1 MSDSNIFSLI
11 KNMQPQ
17 LHKGAYV
24 YCTVQQ
30 LSTEILQ
37 NCIMIFKEEESF
49 TLILEK
55 NYADKESINY
65 QYVAAWITLEVYS
78 SLETT
83 GLTAAFSKALADEGI
98 SCNVVAAF
106 HHDHI
111 FVPFHEASLAIEV
124 LQKLSSS
131 S

>member
-1 MSDSNIFSLI
+1 VLNKKLLCESKNIIPKVDMSDSNIFSLI

-65 QYVAAWITLEVYS
+65 QYVAAWI
-78 SLETT
+78 
-83 GLTAAFSKALADEGI
+83 
-98 SCNVVAAF
+98 N
-106 HHDHI
+106 
-111 FVPFHEASLAIEV
+111 
-124 LQKLSSS
+124 
-131 S
+131 